1 MEDNIMKTNVDLDAV
16 LVKKAMDLTKIYTES
31 ALINRALEELIKSD
45 TRKKMLKFMDS
56 NIWEGNLQEMRTM
69 R

>member
-1 MEDNIMKTNVDLDAV
+1 MKTNVDLDAV

>member
-56 NIWEGNLQEMRTM
+56 NIWEGNLQEMQTM

>member
-1 MEDNIMKTNVDLDAV
+1 MKTNVDLDAV

-56 NIWEGNLQEMRTM
+56 NIWEGNLQEMQTM